1 MKKTLVI
8 YDSAFGNTEKVAQA
22 MGEALASQTDVEVR
36 RVTDV
41 RPEEL
46 KGLDL
51 LIVGSPVQRF
61 TALPTINEFLNSIPA
76 QGLAGVKVAAF
87 DTRILIEDVESSFAR
102 AILGFFVRIFGYAA
116 EPIADKLA
124 KKGGEGTV
132 PPAGFLVEDTEGPMK
147 PGELE
152 RAAQWAQ
159 AVFTVA

>member
-22 MGEALASQTDVEVR
+22 MGEALASQTEVEVR

-61 TALPTINEFLNSIPA
+61 TALPTIKAFLDSIPD

-87 DTRILIEDVESSFAR
+87 DTRVLMEDVESSFAR

-124 KKGGEGTV
+124 KKGGQATV

-152 RAAQWAQ
+152 RAAEWAQ